1 MRTLAKIA
9 AVTAAALVLAT
20 GATGAAVAEEPV
32 GSVPTP
38 EKCYP
43 IIGCIKR

>member
-9 AVTAAALVLAT
+9 AVTAAALAL
-20 GATGAAVAEEPV
+20 ATGAAVAEEPV

-38 EKCYP
+38 EKCHP